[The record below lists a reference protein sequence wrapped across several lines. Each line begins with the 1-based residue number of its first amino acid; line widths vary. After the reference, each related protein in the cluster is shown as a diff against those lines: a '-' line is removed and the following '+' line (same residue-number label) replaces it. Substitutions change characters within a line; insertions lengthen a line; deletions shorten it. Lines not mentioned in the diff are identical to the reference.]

1 MNSLS
6 LTTIGRLAPSPTG
19 AQHVGNARTYIL
31 AWLAS
36 RTKNGKVLLRMED
49 IDSPRV
55 KKGADIE
62 AVADLRWLGPV
73 SYTHL
78 TLPTIYSV

>member
-1 MNSLS
+1 MNSLN

-36 RTKNGKVLLRMED
+36 RTKNG
-49 IDSPRV
+49 
-55 KKGADIE
+55 
-62 AVADLRWLGPV
+62 
-73 SYTHL
+73 
-78 TLPTIYSV
+78 